1 VPNKR
6 SAAKRVRQSEKRRLM
21 NKARKS
27 SFKNVVKKLMRAM
40 EEGKSKEEVMELFK
54 KAQKLIDKAAQKGA
68 IHKNTA
74 SRKKR
79 RLAAKV
85 NKYLENVEKVG

>member
-1 VPNKR
+1 
-6 SAAKRVRQSEKRRLM
+6 M

-27 SFKNVVKKLMRAM
+27 SFKNVVKKLTKAM

-85 NKYLENVEKVG
+85 NKYLESAEKVG